1 MTTVTTIQA
10 ILLFII
16 LGIRLCINAVTLINS
31 IQSCFYDRKREKREP
46 EQADRDTEYHKK
58 RMKLLKKQTIY
69 PQKSK
74 TICLPIGAKRK
85 NKS

>member
-31 IQSCFYDRKREKREP
+31 IQCFFYDRKREKRER

-58 RMKLLKKQTIY
+58 RMKLLKKQIVNFKCLCLSHYLWYAAPTI
-69 PQKSK
+69 
-74 TICLPIGAKRK
+74 
-85 NKS
+85 